1 MVQYAS
7 MQEKNKNNY
16 KFNMSKLLGMAVQ
29 KIKINKFI

>member
-7 MQEKNKNNY
+7 MQEKNKKKNY

-29 KIKINKFI
+29 INK